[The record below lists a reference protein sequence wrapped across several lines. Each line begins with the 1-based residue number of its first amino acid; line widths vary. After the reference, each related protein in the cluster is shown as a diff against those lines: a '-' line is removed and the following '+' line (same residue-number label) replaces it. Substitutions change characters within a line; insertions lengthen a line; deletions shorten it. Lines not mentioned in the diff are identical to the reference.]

1 MAAKVLARRQ
11 SHPVDGRWW
20 VLLYVGAIHN
30 DLYSTEDWRGCTF
43 GPKPTA
49 LGVKYLAIDL
59 FVPEFIRFSP
69 LGQNEPWYPL
79 FEKNV
84 SANYVVLVERALNSY
99 IIIFKS
105 GG

>member
-1 MAAKVLARRQ
+1 MAAKVLARQ
-11 SHPVDGRWW
+11 PHPVDGKWG
-20 VLLYVGAIHN
+20 VSLYGGAIHN
-30 DLYSTEDWRGCTF
+30 GLYFTEDWRGCTF
-43 GPKPTA
+43 GPERKA

-59 FVPEFIRFSP
+59 FVPEVIRSSS
-69 LGQNEPWYPL
+69 LVQNEPWYPL

-84 SANYVVLVERALNSY
+84 SANHVVPIEKALNSY